1 MTWLRFEIAVV
12 LSVIGRG
19 KEIYM
24 NVITNLELRLTI
36 QSGYFALYVQDIRS
50 DFDLWT
56 RTFIY

>member
-12 LSVIGRG
+12 LSVIGRW
-19 KEIYM
+19 KDIYM
-24 NVITNLELRLTI
+24 NVITNLELRLII

-50 DFDLWT
+50 DFELWN